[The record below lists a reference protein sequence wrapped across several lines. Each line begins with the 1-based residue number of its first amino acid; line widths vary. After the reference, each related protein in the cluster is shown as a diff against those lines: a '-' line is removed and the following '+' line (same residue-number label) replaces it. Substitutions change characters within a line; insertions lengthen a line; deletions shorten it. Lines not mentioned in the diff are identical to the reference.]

1 MLNLRSSGRDPEQT
15 LARGY
20 PEFMPIAGHQSM
32 PRRTVAEELCCRATP
47 ATQFHAMAA
56 ALSRSGGHEAI

>member
-1 MLNLRSSGRDPEQT
+1 
-15 LARGY
+15 
-20 PEFMPIAGHQSM
+20 MPIAGHQSM